1 MVSVLISSI
10 TTCNCFYTVLPK
22 IYPETSPCLN
32 LTQIDCLFK
41 SITELNIF
49 SCQLECPLEC
59 DSVTYNLQ
67 LSSLAYPSL
76 EYYNLFKN
84 DTLAAQYFSHNF
96 GTDISSYVLFREYF
110 YSINIYYPSL
120 KYTYI
125 SESPQTTVYD
135 LLSSLGG
142 SLGMFLG
149 FSVFSLLEV
158 FEILFELIWHLI
170 YKK

>member
-1 MVSVLISSI
+1 MPIGMWF
-10 TTCNCFYTVLPK
+10 C
-22 IYPETSPCLN
+22 
-32 LTQIDCLFK
+32 
-41 SITELNIF
+41 
-49 SCQLECPLEC
+49 
-59 DSVTYNLQ
+59 TYNLQ

-84 DTLAAQYFSHNF
+84 DTTAAQYFSDNF

-110 YSINIYYPSL
+110 YSINIYYSSL

-125 SESPQTTVYD
+125 SESPQTTVFG

-149 FSVFSLLEV
+149 FSVFSLLEF
-158 FEILFELIWHLI
+158 FEIVFELIWNLI
-170 YKK
+170 YKIK

>member
-1 MVSVLISSI
+1 L
-10 TTCNCFYTVLPK
+10 
-22 IYPETSPCLN
+22 PCLN
-32 LTQIDCLFK
+32 LTQIDCLSK
-41 SITELNIF
+41 SFTAFNIF

-59 DSVTYNLQ
+59 ESVTYNLQ
-67 LSSLAYPSL
+67 LSSLTFPSV
-76 EYYNLFKN
+76 EYYNLFEN
-84 DTLAAQYFSHNF
+84 DTTANNYFNNF
-96 GTDISSYVLFREYF
+96 GVESSSYVLFREYF

-125 SESPQTTVYD
+125 SESPQTTVFG

-158 FEILFELIWHLI
+158 FEILFELIWNLI
-170 YKK
+170 FKK